1 MKKFILKLITSI
13 VVFVGTLFA
22 CSFIMNRGN
31 VNTTQDMERATL
43 PVVYMDIA
51 GESVNRLYGY
61 KTEMDLGLLR
71 ENITPL
77 DDKRGVTFRI
87 DKCGQNISKI
97 TAKVRTVDGSRLIE
111 TDEITEYDEDDYSIL
126 ASVNFKDL
134 LQEYTEYSL
143 QIYLTLSDK
152 EEVFYHTRII
162 EASSYCTKEKLS
174 FVRTFLDKE
183 LSVEEN
189 ADLSTYMESNYLGDN
204 TTLATVTIHS
214 SLEQLAFG
222 NLRCKRETEPNISI
236 KEIAT
241 ETGIFTADYLV
252 TLSDGKDE
260 GLYYVSEFY
269 RIKYT
274 SEVIYLLDYERN
286 IKKLSLDNV
295 GQVRTE
301 DILLGVTSENVELVE
316 SDDGNII
323 AFGNAGTLY
332 SYNVSEKKISRLFS
346 FYDKSNFDERT
357 YNPNYKVKALRAD
370 EAGNVWFS
378 VSGYMNRGRYEG
390 KTGIALYLFNGVTSE
405 VEECFFIDSDK
416 SSEIVNKDVE
426 ELCFLSK
433 ENIFYIMIDKTI
445 YTVNTETKDTEILVS
460 NLEENKYTI
469 SDNSTMMVWQTGDDV
484 NASKKLMLMNLNTKQ
499 LTEISAGEDE
509 YIKPLAFMD
518 EDFIY
523 GLAKK
528 KDVVTD
534 NTGRTTFPMYMIKIQ
549 SKFGEILKQ
558 YEEPDSFATQ
568 VEVKDNMITIERVKK
583 VSEEPLSYAPVES
596 ETITDNQERSNLQ
609 NNVNTFVYGDY
620 QTATRILLKKDV
632 KGKVIEIL
640 PKEVIYEGTKEL
652 TIERVPSNKRN
663 YYVYY
668 KGALQKIYTNP
679 ANAVTQA
686 DKNYGNVLNDKGFY
700 VWYRANRAL
709 RNQIMDL
716 SPTEK
721 KPEEERRE
729 LSYCLDKMLEYEGVV
744 RNSQYLLNSGETVLS
759 ILKSG
764 LEGKDVLD
772 LTGCSLDS
780 ILYYV
785 NRDIPVLALTHSE
798 DTYLIIGFNQLAV
811 VVYDPNEGWYKM
823 GKNEAEELFKNNG
836 NQFITYVTDES

>member
-13 VVFVGTLFA
+13 LVFVGTLFA

-43 PVVYMDIA
+43 PIVYMDIA
-51 GESVNRLYGY
+51 GETVNKLSGY
-61 KTEMDLGLLR
+61 TTEMDLGLLR

-111 TDEITEYDEDDYSIL
+111 TDEITDYDEDDYSIL

-143 QIYLTLSDK
+143 QIYLTLSGNQ
-152 EEVFYHTRII
+152 EVFYHTRII
-162 EASSYCTKEKLS
+162 EASSYCTKEKLA
-174 FVRTFLDKE
+174 FVKMFLDKE
-183 LSVEEN
+183 LSSEEN
-189 ADLSTYMESNYLGDN
+189 VDLSTYMESNYLGDN

-214 SLEQLAFG
+214 SLKQLAFG
-222 NLRCKRETEPNISI
+222 DLKCKRETDPVISI

-241 ETGIFTADYLV
+241 ETGIFTADYLA
-252 TLSDGKDE
+252 TLSDGKEE
-260 GLYYVSEFY
+260 GLYFVREYF

-286 IKKLSLDNV
+286 VKKLALDNV
-295 GQVRTE
+295 SQIRNE
-301 DILLGVTSENVELVE
+301 DILLGVTSENVDLVE
-316 SDDGNII
+316 SDDGNVI
-323 AFGNAGTLY
+323 AFSTAGTLF

-346 FYDKSNFDERT
+346 FYDKNNFDERT
-357 YNPNYKVKALRAD
+357 YNQDYVVKPLRVD

-378 VSGYMNRGRYEG
+378 VSGYMNRGKYEG
-390 KTGIALYLFNGVTSE
+390 RTGVALYLFNGVTSE
-405 VEECFFIDSDK
+405 VEEYFFVESNK
-416 SSEIVNKDVE
+416 SHEIVNSEVE

-433 ENIFYIMIDKTI
+433 ENIFYIMMDKTI
-445 YTVNTETKDTEILVS
+445 YAIDTETKDTEILIS
-460 NLEENKYTI
+460 NLEEDKYTI

-499 LTEISAGEDE
+499 LTEITAGDDE

-528 KDVVTD
+528 KEVVTD
-534 NTGRTTFPMYMIKIQ
+534 NTGRTTFPMYTVKIQ

-558 YEEPDSFATQ
+558 ITYPDAYVTQ
-568 VEVKDNMITIERVKK
+568 VEVKDNLITFSRVTKA
-583 VSEEPLSYAPVES
+583 SEDPLAYKPANN
-596 ETITDNQERSNLQ
+596 ETVTDNQERTNLQ
-609 NNVNTFVYGDY
+609 NIVNTFVYGDF
-620 QTATRILLKKDV
+620 QKATRILLKKEV

-652 TIERVPSNKRN
+652 AIEKVPSNKRN

-668 KGALQKIYTNP
+668 KGELQKIYTNP

-686 DKNYGNVLNDKGFY
+686 DKNYGTVLNDKGFY

-709 RNQIMDL
+709 RNQIMAL
-716 SPTEK
+716 SPND

-729 LSYCLDKMLEYEGVV
+729 LSYCLDKVLEYEGVV

-785 NRDIPVLALTHSE
+785 NRDIPVIALTHSE

-811 VVYDPNEGWYKM
+811 VVFDPNEGWYKM

>member
-1 MKKFILKLITSI
+1 
-13 VVFVGTLFA
+13 
-22 CSFIMNRGN
+22 
-31 VNTTQDMERATL
+31 
-43 PVVYMDIA
+43 
-51 GESVNRLYGY
+51 
-61 KTEMDLGLLR
+61 
-71 ENITPL
+71 
-77 DDKRGVTFRI
+77 
-87 DKCGQNISKI
+87 
-97 TAKVRTVDGSRLIE
+97 
-111 TDEITEYDEDDYSIL
+111 
-126 ASVNFKDL
+126 
-134 LQEYTEYSL
+134 
-143 QIYLTLSDK
+143 
-152 EEVFYHTRII
+152 
-162 EASSYCTKEKLS
+162 
-174 FVRTFLDKE
+174 
-183 LSVEEN
+183 
-189 ADLSTYMESNYLGDN
+189 
-204 TTLATVTIHS
+204 
-214 SLEQLAFG
+214 
-222 NLRCKRETEPNISI
+222 
-236 KEIAT
+236 
-241 ETGIFTADYLV
+241 
-252 TLSDGKDE
+252 
-260 GLYYVSEFY
+260 
-269 RIKYT
+269 
-274 SEVIYLLDYERN
+274 
-286 IKKLSLDNV
+286 
-295 GQVRTE
+295 
-301 DILLGVTSENVELVE
+301 
-316 SDDGNII
+316 
-323 AFGNAGTLY
+323 
-332 SYNVSEKKISRLFS
+332 
-346 FYDKSNFDERT
+346 
-357 YNPNYKVKALRAD
+357 
-370 EAGNVWFS
+370 
-378 VSGYMNRGRYEG
+378 
-390 KTGIALYLFNGVTSE
+390 E

-416 SSEIVNKDVE
+416 SSEIVNKDVD

-445 YTVNTETKDTEILVS
+445 YAVNTETKDTEILVS

-558 YEEPDSFATQ
+558 YSEPDSFATQ

-583 VSEEPLSYAPVES
+583 VSEEPLSYAPADS

-632 KGKVIEIL
+632 KGKVIEII

-780 ILYYV
+780 VLYYV